1 MTDYRTQSKYHKRLA
16 VVFCALF
23 LLTLTAFIWF
33 HVEQGRADKNRKA
46 ERDSW
51 IIRDAHLK
59 SELKLRDSL
68 ISEERNKRALGE
80 SKFSEQQVRDK
91 SEIERLKRKERASR
105 ANPTVIT
112 LSDTIYARYDTALV
126 RAEEQSDRDSL
137 SFETEIGILKQKEF
151 KLDSTASARLDF
163 MISQSVLLDE
173 KDQKISRLQR
183 LARTLG
189 ISTGVLAVLSI
200 LLIAL

>member
-1 MTDYRTQSKYHKRLA
+1 MTTDQIISRRAFPIT
-16 VVFCALF
+16 VVLL
-23 LLTLTAFIWF
+23 LLTWGAFILF
-33 HVEQGRADKNRKA
+33 HVEQGRTDKNRKA

-51 IIRDAHLK
+51 IISDAHLK

-68 ISEERNKRALGE
+68 ISIIQNDRAKDSAIHA
-80 SKFSEQQVRDK
+80 SKQRSLSGQIRG
-91 SEIERLKRKERASR
+91 LKRQLLE
-105 ANPTVIT
+105 NPESLVIR
-112 LSDTIYARYDTALV
+112 DTIILKQDSV
-126 RAEEQSDRDSL
+126 ISDLETERDSIKV
-137 SFETEIGILKQKEF
+137 SFREEIRILKQKEF
-151 KLDSTASARLDF
+151 KLDSAATARLDF

>member
-1 MTDYRTQSKYHKRLA
+1 MTDYRTQSKYYKRLA
-16 VVFCALF
+16 AVFCALF

-33 HVEQGRADKNRKA
+33 HVEQGRTDKNRKT

-51 IIRDAHLK
+51 HTQETKLK
-59 SELKLRDSL
+59 SELKQLDDSIAKGREIMRL
-68 ISEERNKRALGE
+68 AETKWNT
-80 SKFSEQQVRDK
+80 EQSGRL

-105 ANPTVIT
+105 VNSTVIT
-112 LSDTIYARYDTALV
+112 LSDTIYAEYDTALI

-137 SFETEIGILKQKEF
+137 SFETEIAILKQKEF
-151 KLDSTASARLDF
+151 KLDSTASARLDH
-163 MISQSVLLDE
+163 MVIQSLLLDE
-173 KDQKISRLQR
+173 KDQKISRLER
-183 LARTLG
+183 ISRTLG